1 MRKSFLKSPGGTI
14 MQKLFTIGLALLL
27 SSHAFGAGILI
38 DHNDTDITALSQAD
52 IQQAK
57 DTLHIA

>member
-1 MRKSFLKSPGGTI
+1 